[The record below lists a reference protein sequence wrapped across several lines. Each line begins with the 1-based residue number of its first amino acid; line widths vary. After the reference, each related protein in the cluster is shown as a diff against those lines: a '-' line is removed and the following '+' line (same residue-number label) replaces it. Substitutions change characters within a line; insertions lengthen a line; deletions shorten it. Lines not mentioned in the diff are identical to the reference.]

1 MTFPPARM
9 GRYKEKIQAVLKEP
23 MSANEVARLA
33 GCNQH
38 TAQSE
43 LLQLALE
50 GKVRHKKVG
59 RTHIFWRAQHGTA

>member
-1 MTFPPARM
+1 MAPGPGGVGQYRT
-9 GRYKEKIQAVLKEP
+9 KILESLKEP
-23 MSANEVARLA
+23 MSANEAAKLV

-50 GKVRHKKVG
+50 GKVKHKKVG
-59 RTHIFWRAQHGTA
+59 RTHIFWRV